1 MVFQLFDTQY
11 VEDGVLYLLYVAVA
25 LLRGGAWIEISTC
38 RWVAPTTLPSHSF
51 AGVRG
56 LKCYGIRRALLHLV
70 VALLRGGA
78 WIEIMVAPD
87 DDVFPFSRRTPSRG
101 CVD

>member
-25 LLRGGAWIEISTC
+25 LLRGGAWIEIVLTRFS
-38 RWVAPTTLPSHSF
+38 VPSE
-51 AGVRG
+51 
-56 LKCYGIRRALLHLV
+56 L

-78 WIEIMVAPD
+78 WIEID
-87 DDVFPFSRRTPSRG
+87 LSTWIQ
-101 CVD
+101 

>member
-25 LLRGGAWIEISTC
+25 LLRGGAWIEIMQE
-38 RWVAPTTLPSHSF
+38 AIDEI
-51 AGVRG
+51 
-56 LKCYGIRRALLHLV
+56 KEN

-78 WIEIMVAPD
+78 WIEISAIAPIDTTLQVALLRGGAWIEIATAKTAKL
-87 DDVFPFSRRTPSRG
+87 VVQRRTPSRG